1 MINKVLNEPVY
12 DDDAVNKKYVDE
24 LVNKIQKN
32 NVPIELKDNSVYS
45 TEEII
50 VGTWVDNKPIYRKV
64 YFFDCA
70 TINYTAV
77 YKPHG
82 ITTLETIITQK
93 CNWLDGS
100 GTVNRWRAI
109 PANYYVTLN
118 WASQLT
124 VDMNNITFELGDSTY
139 SRIRDH
145 GKQLYVIL
153 EYTKT
158 TD

>member
-12 DDDAVNKKYVDE
+12 DDDAVNKKYVDD
-24 LVNKIQKN
+24 LIDKIQEN
-32 NVPIELKDNSVYS
+32 IIPVELNENSVYS

-64 YFFDCA
+64 YFFDCKS
-70 TINYTAV
+70 INYTAV
-77 YKPHG
+77 YKGHG
-82 ITTLETIITQK
+82 INDLETIITQK

-100 GTVNRWRAI
+100 GSVNRWRAI
-109 PANYYVTLN
+109 PANYYATLN
-118 WASQLT
+118 WATQLT
-124 VDMNNITFELGDSTY
+124 VDMYNITFELGDSAY
-139 SRIRDH
+139 SRIRDQ

-153 EYTKT
+153 EYTKA